1 MSMFRFSVALT
12 PSPLAPRKIFDFP
25 GNPPDPLP
33 LEGKGEVVLRGGFAP
48 SFLFLPLAFQER
60 GTKRVPR
67 KIEDFS
73 GCFKG
78 VRCRKLRCH

>member
-1 MSMFRFSVALT
+1 MAAGRYLYVN
-12 PSPLAPRKIFDFP
+12 RKACRAK
-25 GNPPDPLP
+25 
-33 LEGKGEVVLRGGFAP
+33 KGATERGFAP
-48 SFLFLPLAFQER
+48 SFLFLPLSLKER

-78 VRCRKLRCH
+78 VRCRKSRCH